1 MPQTLLS
8 GPKALGNFLRSQR
21 ENTSPEKL
29 GLPVA
34 PRRRTKGLRREE
46 VALLS
51 GISTTWYTWIE
62 QGREIVVS
70 AQTLANIADT
80 LQMKPVERNYLFRLA
95 QQSDPQE
102 EAVPVIENAVL
113 AAVHQVSNPC
123 YLLDLTW
130 NMLAWNE
137 PTARLFQGWLDADEQ
152 PNMMAFM
159 FTHPLA
165 QALVEDW
172 EGRAKRIVA
181 ELRADSMHYP
191 HDQTLNAFISS
202 MQENERFKT
211 FWALQQVIVREGG
224 ERAFRHPQL
233 GELHYRHLSWQ
244 LTSNRSLKMIML
256 IPEGDKEPAPQDL
269 PPAHG

>member
-1 MPQTLLS
+1 MQQTPLS

-34 PRRRTKGLRREE
+34 ARRRTKGLRREE

-70 AQTLANIADT
+70 AQTLANIAAT
-80 LQMKPVERNYLFRLA
+80 LQMKPIERDYLFRLA

-102 EAVPVIENAVL
+102 EAVPGVEEAVL
-113 AAVHQVSNPC
+113 AAVNQVSDPC

-130 NMLAWNE
+130 TMLAWNK
-137 PTARLFQGWLDADEQ
+137 PAAMLFQGWLETDAR

-165 QALVEDW
+165 QSLVMDW

-181 ELRADSMHYP
+181 ELRADSIHYP
-191 HDQTLNAFISS
+191 HDRELNAFISR
-202 MQENERFKT
+202 MQENERFRA
-211 FWALQQVIVREGG
+211 FWSLQQVIVREGG
-224 ERAFRHPQL
+224 ERVFLHKQQ
-233 GELHYRHLSWQ
+233 GELRYRHLSWQ
-244 LTSNRSLKMIML
+244 LSSNRSLKMIML
-256 IPEGDKEPAPQDL
+256 IPDERRPL
-269 PPAHG
+269 V

>member
-1 MPQTLLS
+1 MNQTPLY

-21 ENTSPEKL
+21 EKTSPEKL
-29 GLPVA
+29 GLPIA
-34 PRRRTKGLRREE
+34 SRRRTTGLRREE

-70 AQTLANIADT
+70 AQTLANIAAT
-80 LQMKPVERNYLFRLA
+80 LQMKPVERAYLFRLA

-102 EAVPVIENAVL
+102 EPVPVIENTAL
-113 AAVHQVSNPC
+113 AAVHQVSDPC

-130 NMLAWNE
+130 TMLAWNA
-137 PTARLFQGWLDADEQ
+137 PTTQLFQGWLDRDPQ
-152 PNMMAFM
+152 PNMMTFM

-165 QALVEDW
+165 QSLVIDW

-191 HDQTLNAFISS
+191 HDEALNAFINQ
-202 MQENERFKT
+202 MQQYERFRA
-211 FWALQQVIVREGG
+211 FWALQQVIMREGG
-224 ERAFRHPQL
+224 ERAFRHPQF
-233 GELHYRHLSWQ
+233 GERHYRHLSWQ

-256 IPEGDKEPAPQDL
+256 IPEDK
-269 PPAHG
+269 H

>member
-1 MPQTLLS
+1 MSQMPLS
-8 GPKALGNFLRSQR
+8 GPKALGVFLRSQR
-21 ENTSPEKL
+21 EKTSPEKL

-34 PRRRTKGLRREE
+34 GRRRTAGLRREE

-70 AQTLANIADT
+70 AQTLANIAST
-80 LQMKPVERNYLFRLA
+80 LQMKPVERDYLFRLA
-95 QQSDPQE
+95 QQSDPLE
-102 EAVPVIENAVL
+102 EQVPVIESAAL
-113 AAVHQVSNPC
+113 AAVHQVSDPC

-130 NMLAWNE
+130 TMLAWNE
-137 PTARLFQGWLDADEQ
+137 STAQLFQGWLDNDPQ

-159 FTHPLA
+159 FSHPLA
-165 QALVEDW
+165 QSLVMDW
-172 EGRAKRIVA
+172 EARAKRIVA

-191 HDQTLNAFISS
+191 HDEALNAFVSQ
-202 MQENERFKT
+202 MQEYDQFRA

-224 ERAFRHPQL
+224 ERAFRHPQF
-233 GELHYRHLSWQ
+233 GERRYQHLSWQ

-256 IPEGDKEPAPQDL
+256 IPADNQEVS
-269 PPAHG
+269 

>member
-1 MPQTLLS
+1 MSETLLF

-21 ENTSPEKL
+21 ENTSPEQL

-34 PRRRTKGLRREE
+34 GRRRTKGLRREE

-70 AQTLANIADT
+70 AQTLANIAST
-80 LQMKPVERNYLFRLA
+80 LQMKPAERDYLFRLA

-102 EAVPVIENAVL
+102 APVPAIENTVL
-113 AAVHQVSNPC
+113 AAVHQVSDPC

-130 NMLAWNE
+130 HMLAWNA
-137 PTARLFQGWLDADEQ
+137 PTAALFQGWLDKEEQ
-152 PNMMAFM
+152 PNMMTFM

-165 QALVEDW
+165 QHLVVDW

-181 ELRADSMHYP
+181 ELRADTMHYP
-191 HDQTLNAFISS
+191 HDQTLNAFVSR
-202 MQENERFKT
+202 MQENARFQA
-211 FWALQQVIVREGG
+211 FWSLQQVIVREGG
-224 ERAFRHPQL
+224 ERVFRHPQL
-233 GELHYRHLSWQ
+233 GEQRYRHLSWQ
-244 LTSNRSLKMIML
+244 LSSNRSLKMIML
-256 IPEGDKEPAPQDL
+256 IPDADCQS
-269 PPAHG
+269 AS

>member
-1 MPQTLLS
+1 MSQTPLF

-29 GLPVA
+29 GLPIA
-34 PRRRTKGLRREE
+34 ARRRTKGLRREE

-70 AQTLANIADT
+70 AQTLANIAST
-80 LQMKPVERNYLFRLA
+80 LQMKSVERDYLFRLA
-95 QQSDPQE
+95 QQSDPQQE
-102 EAVPVIENAVL
+102 QVPAIEQAVL
-113 AAVHQVSNPC
+113 AAVHQVSDPC
-123 YLLDLTW
+123 YLLDLTC
-130 NMLAWNE
+130 NMLAWNA
-137 PTARLFQGWLDADEQ
+137 PTATLFQGWLDSDSQ

-159 FTHPLA
+159 FQHPLA
-165 QALVEDW
+165 KSLVIDW

-181 ELRADSMHYP
+181 ELRADTMHFP
-191 HDQTLNAFISS
+191 HDQQLTAFVSR
-202 MQENERFKT
+202 MQENAT
-211 FWALQQVIVREGG
+211 FRAFWSLQQVIAREGG
-224 ERAFRHPQL
+224 ERSFRHQNL

-256 IPEGDKEPAPQDL
+256 IPERRSEAPR
-269 PPAHG
+269 